1 MTGRRRPLPEL
12 IREVGDGT
20 SSLEQALLA
29 LDRRLVAQAASSF
42 ALDPAGEGVLRGVSA
57 GPGAASG
64 VAAFDGGAVLALAL
78 VGVPSIL
85 VAYETFPED
94 IEAMKLSR
102 GVVTVSG
109 GLTGHAGVVSRG
121 LGKPCIASG
130 GNALQLRGEVLVALT
145 SPPRNWGFGDRFSF
159 DGKTGIIVEGAAE
172 LAALGHD
179 LDEALAWAD
188 TISGAR
194 LLAKVTC
201 RVDAE
206 NAKRM
211 GAHAIVVDGSD
222 ALFLGHER
230 RLLVD
235 AVVRGDAEAE
245 ARLVKVLVADLEAIR
260 AGFGCAPESIFA
272 LGHPSNLSEAIG
284 VVLHEACETLSMHVT
299 ERVERPAFFAEEIPG
314 ARLAA
319 ALDALASGH

>member
-1 MTGRRRPLPEL
+1 MTARRRPLPEL
-12 IREVGDGT
+12 IREVADGT
-20 SSLEQALLA
+20 SSPEQALPA
-29 LDRRLVAQAASSF
+29 LDRRLVAQAALSF
-42 ALDPAGEGVLRGVSA
+42 DLDPEGEGVLRGVSA

-64 VAAFDGGAVLALAL
+64 VAAFDGGAVLALAR

-94 IEAMKLSR
+94 IEAMKVSR

-159 DGKTGIIVEGAAE
+159 DGKTGIIVQGAAQ
-172 LAALGHD
+172 LTPLGDD
-179 LDEALAWAD
+179 LEKALAWAD

-194 LLAKVTC
+194 LVAKVTS
-201 RVDAE
+201 RTDAE

-211 GAHAIVVDGSD
+211 GARAVVVDGSD

-230 RLLVD
+230 RLLAD
-235 AVVRGDAEAE
+235 AVVRGEDEAE
-245 ARLVKVLVADLEAIR
+245 ARLVKMVVADLEAIR
-260 AGFGCAPESIFA
+260 AGFGGAPESIFA
-272 LGHPSNLSEAIG
+272 LGHASNLSEAIG
-284 VVLHEACETLSMHVT
+284 AVLRKACETVSMHVT
-299 ERVERPAFFAEEIPG
+299 ERVERPSFFAEEIPE
-314 ARLAA
+314 ARLVA